1 MLPLTVGTYFGAVE
15 VLGWP
20 WCDGSLKAA
29 AAAITVFVSVQWP
42 QLGRERTGS
51 IWTRGAHFGRA
62 LSEYLALMA
71 AYINAALASCG
82 LILSGELVLLQAPI
96 FDCRSFDPR

>member
-42 QLGRERTGS
+42 QLGRKRTGGYR
-51 IWTRGAHFGRA
+51 TQRGVVTQSGGNVRSNVVNSSHCYSTVNVEVVRECAWA
-62 LSEYLALMA
+62 YL
-71 AYINAALASCG
+71 
-82 LILSGELVLLQAPI
+82 
-96 FDCRSFDPR
+96 